1 MPVSTAN
8 VITDANSG
16 ERDDGR
22 AASRINADT

>member
-8 VITDANSG
+8 VMTDANSG

-22 AASRINADT
+22 AALSD